1 MDYVGSARQERS
13 GVDPLSGRLEALVA
27 AMTTATAHA
36 SSDLVS
42 VQVGADGTLKQLR
55 IDDRPIWLLGSSLF
69 SAQLAAHIMDLV
81 GRAHTELGERLRAED
96 HAVQADPL
104 VAEAITRVMDAFEAP
119 LPSRPAPR
127 PLESDFDV
135 HRRPASFLVDPL
147 GRPRR

>member
-55 IDDRPIWLLGSSLF
+55 IDDRAMNVSG
-69 SAQLAAHIMDLV
+69 AQLAAHIMDLV